1 MNYAPA
7 PIGQTPIPRLSFILS
22 NIPAFSQQRIRSP
35 LMATNR
41 KMSYLAIERRR
52 DSRRGEKMTAVKPER
67 VEFNPQRGI
76 AVMMIE
82 RNRRQKQTH
91 HIAYRCGMSL

>member
-1 MNYAPA
+1 
-7 PIGQTPIPRLSFILS
+7 
-22 NIPAFSQQRIRSP
+22 
-35 LMATNR
+35 
-41 KMSYLAIERRR
+41 
-52 DSRRGEKMTAVKPER
+52 MTAVKPER

>member
-1 MNYAPA
+1 
-7 PIGQTPIPRLSFILS
+7 
-22 NIPAFSQQRIRSP
+22 
-35 LMATNR
+35 
-41 KMSYLAIERRR
+41 
-52 DSRRGEKMTAVKPER
+52 MTAVKPER

-82 RNRRQKQTH
+82 RNRRQKKTH